1 MSLGGTNGTS
11 PLASVSFSSN
21 GDATLTTVESGGI
34 EVVTGI
40 SCQNGQ
46 LVVTKARLGIN
57 YTPPVLST
65 TTTTLSLSG
74 AGPYLTDVTP
84 TTANVLRQQDLV
96 SDKLAVSFS
105 KTTTDLALET
115 VVKKTD
121 VVMGDIQTVEPTIE
135 TEQSNAV
142 TLSQSGSGEGSEGG
156 AE

>member
-1 MSLGGTNGTS
+1 M
-11 PLASVSFSSN
+11 
-21 GDATLTTVESGGI
+21 
-34 EVVTGI
+34 TGI

-74 AGPYLTDVTP
+74 AGPYLTGVTP

-96 SDKLAVSFS
+96 SDKLAVSLQPS
-105 KTTTDLALET
+105 TANLALET

-156 AE
+156 GGAE